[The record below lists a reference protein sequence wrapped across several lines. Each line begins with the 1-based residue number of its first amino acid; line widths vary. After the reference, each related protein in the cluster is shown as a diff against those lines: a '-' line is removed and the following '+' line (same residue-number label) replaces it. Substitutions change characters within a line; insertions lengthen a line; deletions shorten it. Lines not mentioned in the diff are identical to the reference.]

1 MALRTT
7 RVIPTILISRPR
19 QKQTKERQDMMAIV
33 GTTVIVGVAIVATA
47 VGVYLFVRNNKQK
60 VAKIEQAIADIKAKL
75 KD

>member
-1 MALRTT
+1 
-7 RVIPTILISRPR
+7 
-19 QKQTKERQDMMAIV
+19 MMAIV